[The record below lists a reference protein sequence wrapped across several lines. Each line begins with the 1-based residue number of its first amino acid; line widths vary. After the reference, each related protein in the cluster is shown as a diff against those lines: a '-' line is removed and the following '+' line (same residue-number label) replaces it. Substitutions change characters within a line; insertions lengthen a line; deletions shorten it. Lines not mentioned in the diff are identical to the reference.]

1 MLKTDIIWPASR
13 RFKTK
18 SDWEPAGFFSDCLCN
33 SNSFDLMLGFFSSSA
48 ISVLADGFATFLY
61 NGGRMRLIIND
72 ILTADDK
79 DAIVKAK
86 GDSVLPAFDLNDIE
100 SLKDTLS
107 ERGRHFFDCI
117 SWLIRNDRIEIR
129 VIAPKAGEGI
139 AHTKCGVFCDGLAKV
154 GFDGSVNFS
163 KTAFIDNKESLT
175 ACCSWDNEIE
185 RAKIIDLEEE
195 FDLTFSGKDESV
207 RYVNEND
214 IKTRIC

>member
-117 SWLIRNDRIEIR
+117 S
-129 VIAPKAGEGI
+129 
-139 AHTKCGVFCDGLAKV
+139 
-154 GFDGSVNFS
+154 
-163 KTAFIDNKESLT
+163 
-175 ACCSWDNEIE
+175 
-185 RAKIIDLEEE
+185 
-195 FDLTFSGKDESV
+195 
-207 RYVNEND
+207 
-214 IKTRIC
+214 